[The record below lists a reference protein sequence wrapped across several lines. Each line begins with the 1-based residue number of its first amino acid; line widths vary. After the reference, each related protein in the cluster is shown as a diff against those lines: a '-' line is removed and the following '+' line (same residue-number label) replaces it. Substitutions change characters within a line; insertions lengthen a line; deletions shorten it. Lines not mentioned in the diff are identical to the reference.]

1 MFDLKRILCPTDL
14 SENSRK
20 AVAFTLSLAS
30 KYNADAF
37 FLFVT
42 DKPARDVYDEHASAA
57 LEMEAIEDEERRVR
71 DDVRGAM
78 ETLVSAGEDEVDSE
92 RLAYRVASGNIA
104 DEIIRASEESQSD
117 LIVMGSHGRV
127 TIKDFLLGSH
137 AERVVKKATCAVL
150 VVKPEG
156 FPYLRD

>member
-1 MFDLKRILCPTDL
+1 MLDMKRILCPTDL

-20 AVAFTLSLAS
+20 AVALTLSLAS
-30 KYNADAF
+30 KYEAHAF
-37 FLFVT
+37 FMHVT
-42 DKPARDVYDEHASAA
+42 DRPSRDAYDEHASAA

-78 ETLVSAGEDEVDSE
+78 ESLMEGGMAEVPSE
-92 RLAYRVASGNIA
+92 RLAYRVASGGIA
-104 DEIIRASEESQSD
+104 DEIIRASEEAQVD
-117 LIVMGSHGRV
+117 VIVMGSHGRT
-127 TIKDFLLGSH
+127 TIKDFLLGSA